1 MSEEK
6 VFRKIA
12 VIFVTDV
19 VNFSTLMEQNE
30 EQTLKNLKAC
40 RQILDNLFREHS
52 GRIFN
57 TAGDSVLAEFHSA
70 VSAVICASEFQ
81 KLISERNNSVS
92 SSEQLS
98 FRIGINMG
106 DVVVEGTNLYGE
118 GVNVAARLEA
128 LCKPGGVCL
137 SNNVHD
143 FVKQK
148 VDLSFLDLG
157 SQQVK
162 NTTVRAFEVA
172 GKDSSAASAA
182 ADNKKVEEDSEQ
194 EKSKPPTIAV
204 LPFLNLSNDP
214 EQDYFADG
222 LSEDIISN
230 LSSWRTFPVISRN
243 SSFSFRNT
251 DKKSSEIAKDL
262 DARYM
267 VEGSVR
273 KGGNKIRVTVSLLDA
288 IEDKQI
294 WSQRWDRSLDDI
306 FEVQDEISQSVAS
319 IISPTLKSQEQKR
332 LLTKK
337 TSNFSAWDLYL
348 KGLGCYNDREAY
360 QAFNDKREG
369 GDLILEYCDKAI
381 ELDPGFCDPYVLKCR
396 VLFGRIFSHEY
407 QDQRLEN
414 ERDFH
419 QYSQKAYE
427 LDADNPEALVM
438 YSRSYNIKKDLVQ
451 RNEYAKK
458 ALDANPSHPDTNYD
472 YGLSLCNEQRFE
484 EALVF
489 INKAIDMDPANKD
502 RFEGFLPLL
511 FMAMRDNENSLKW
524 LLKMRERDDHSR
536 YLGWLACVYAHID
549 DMDKAKEHLQKFLDE
564 RPEIKTISDYRR
576 VTPAIAEEYI
586 IDGLTKAGLPQ

>member
-1 MSEEK
+1 MSEDK

-19 VNFSTLMEQNE
+19 VNFSTLMESNE
-30 EQTLKNLKAC
+30 ELTLKNLKAC
-40 RQILDNLFREHS
+40 RQILDNLFKEHS

-70 VSAVICASEFQ
+70 VSSVICASEFQ
-81 KLISERNNSVS
+81 KLISQRNESVS
-92 SSEQLS
+92 PSEQLT

-148 VDLSFLDLG
+148 VELSFLDLG

-162 NTTVRAFEVA
+162 NTIVRAFEVA
-172 GKDSSAASAA
+172 GSDGAAVSAPSVSANNEPETEA
-182 ADNKKVEEDSEQ
+182 
-194 EKSKPPTIAV
+194 SKPPTIAV

-222 LSEDIISN
+222 ISEDIISN

-243 SSFSFRNT
+243 SSFSYRST
-251 DKKSSEIAKDL
+251 EKKSSEIAAEL

-273 KGGNKIRVTVSLLDA
+273 KGGNKVRVTVSLLDA
-288 IEDKQI
+288 VEDKQI
-294 WSQRWDRSLDDI
+294 WSQRWDRLLDDI

-319 IISPTLKSQEQKR
+319 IIAPALKTQEQKR
-332 LLTKK
+332 LSSKK

-348 KGLGCYNDREAY
+348 KALGVYNDRELF
-360 QAFNDKREG
+360 QAFTDERQG
-369 GDLILEYCDKAI
+369 GDMVLEFCDKAI
-381 ELDPGFCDPYVLKCR
+381 ELDPEFCDPFVLKCR

-407 QDQRLEN
+407 RDERKQN
-414 ERDFH
+414 EKEFH
-419 QYSQKAYE
+419 SYSQKAYE
-427 LDADNPEALVM
+427 LDGSNPEALVM
-438 YSRSYNIKKDLVQ
+438 YSRSFNIKKDLTK

-458 ALDANPSHPDTNYD
+458 ALEANPSHPDTNYD
-472 YGLSLCNEQRFE
+472 YGLSLCNDREFE
-484 EALVF
+484 EALVYV
-489 INKAIDMDPANKD
+489 NKAIEMDPANKD

-511 FMAMRDNENSLKW
+511 FMAMRDLENSLKW
-524 LLKMRERDDHSR
+524 LLLMNERGAHSR
-536 YLGWLACVYAHID
+536 YLGWLACTYAHLD
-549 DMDKAKEHLQKFLDE
+549 EMEKAGEHLEKFLKE
-564 RPEIKTISDYRR
+564 RPEIKTLTNYRT
-576 VTPAIAEEYI
+576 VAPTIAEEFLI
-586 IDGLTKAGLPQ
+586 EGLRKAGMPD

>member
-1 MSEEK
+1 MSEDK

-162 NTTVRAFEVA
+162 NTTVRAFEVT
-172 GKDSSAASAA
+172 GKDSNAASAA

-243 SSFSFRNT
+243 SSFSYRNT

-288 IEDKQI
+288 VEDKQI

-407 QDQRLEN
+407 QDQRLDN

-438 YSRSYNIKKDLVQ
+438 YSRSYNIKKDLVL

-524 LLKMRERDDHSR
+524 LLKMREQDDHSR

-549 DMDKAKEHLQKFLDE
+549 DMDKAKEHLQRFLDE

>member
-1 MSEEK
+1 MSEDK

-19 VNFSTLMEQNE
+19 VNFSTLMESNE
-30 EQTLKNLKAC
+30 ELTLKNLKAC
-40 RQILDNLFREHS
+40 RQILDNLFKEHS

-70 VSAVICASEFQ
+70 VSSVICASEFQ
-81 KLISERNNSVS
+81 KLISQRNESVS
-92 SSEQLS
+92 PSEQLT

-148 VDLSFLDLG
+148 VELSFLDLG

-162 NTTVRAFEVA
+162 NTIVRAFEVVGSDGA
-172 GKDSSAASAA
+172 AASALPVST
-182 ADNKKVEEDSEQ
+182 NNEQ
-194 EKSKPPTIAV
+194 ETDASKPPTIAV

-222 LSEDIISN
+222 ISEDIISN

-243 SSFSFRNT
+243 SSFSYRST
-251 DKKSSEIAKDL
+251 EKKSSEIAAEL

-273 KGGNKIRVTVSLLDA
+273 KGGNKVRVTVSLLDA
-288 IEDKQI
+288 VEDKQI
-294 WSQRWDRSLDDI
+294 WSQRWDRLLDDI

-319 IISPTLKSQEQKR
+319 IIAPALKTQEQKR
-332 LLTKK
+332 LSSKK

-348 KGLGCYNDREAY
+348 KALGVYNDRELF
-360 QAFNDKREG
+360 QAFTDERQG
-369 GDLILEYCDKAI
+369 GDMVLEFCDKAI
-381 ELDPGFCDPYVLKCR
+381 ELDPEFCDPFVLKCR

-407 QDQRLEN
+407 RDDRKQN
-414 ERDFH
+414 EKEFH
-419 QYSQKAYE
+419 SYSQKAYE
-427 LDADNPEALVM
+427 LDGSNPEALVM
-438 YSRSYNIKKDLVQ
+438 YSRSFNIKKDLTK

-458 ALDANPSHPDTNYD
+458 ALEANPSHPDTNYD
-472 YGLSLCNEQRFE
+472 YGLSLCNDREFE
-484 EALVF
+484 EALLYV
-489 INKAIDMDPANKD
+489 NKAIEMDPANKD

-511 FMAMRDNENSLKW
+511 FMAMRDLENSLKW
-524 LLKMRERDDHSR
+524 LLLMNERGAHSR
-536 YLGWLACVYAHID
+536 YLGWLACTYAHLD
-549 DMDKAKEHLQKFLDE
+549 EMEKAEEHLEKFLKE
-564 RPEIKTISDYRR
+564 RPEIKTLTDYRT
-576 VTPAIAEEYI
+576 VAPTIAEEFLI
-586 IDGLTKAGLPQ
+586 EGLRKAGMPD

>member
-1 MSEEK
+1 MSEDK

-19 VNFSTLMEQNE
+19 VNFSTLMESNE
-30 EQTLKNLKAC
+30 ELTLKNLKAC
-40 RQILDNLFREHS
+40 RQILDNLFKEHS

-70 VSAVICASEFQ
+70 VSSVICASEFQ
-81 KLISERNNSVS
+81 KLISQRNESVS
-92 SSEQLS
+92 PSEQLT

-148 VDLSFLDLG
+148 VELSFLDLG

-162 NTTVRAFEVA
+162 NTIVRAFEVA
-172 GKDSSAASAA
+172 GSDGAAVSAPSVSANNEPETEA
-182 ADNKKVEEDSEQ
+182 
-194 EKSKPPTIAV
+194 SKPPTIAV

-222 LSEDIISN
+222 ISEDIISN

-243 SSFSFRNT
+243 SSFSYRST
-251 DKKSSEIAKDL
+251 EKKSSEIAAEL

-273 KGGNKIRVTVSLLDA
+273 KGGNKVRVTVSLLDA
-288 IEDKQI
+288 VEDKQI
-294 WSQRWDRSLDDI
+294 WSQRWDRLLDDI

-319 IISPTLKSQEQKR
+319 IIAPALKTQEQKR
-332 LLTKK
+332 LSSKK

-348 KGLGCYNDREAY
+348 KALGVYNDRELF
-360 QAFNDKREG
+360 QAFTDERQG
-369 GDLILEYCDKAI
+369 GDMVLEFCDKAI
-381 ELDPGFCDPYVLKCR
+381 EMDPEFCDPFVLKCR

-407 QDQRLEN
+407 RDERKQN
-414 ERDFH
+414 EKEFH
-419 QYSQKAYE
+419 NYSQKAYE
-427 LDADNPEALVM
+427 LDGSNPEALVM
-438 YSRSYNIKKDLVQ
+438 YSRSFNIKKDLTK

-458 ALDANPSHPDTNYD
+458 ALEANPSHPDTNYD
-472 YGLSLCNEQRFE
+472 YGLSLCNDREFE
-484 EALVF
+484 EALVYV
-489 INKAIDMDPANKD
+489 NKAIEMDPANKD

-511 FMAMRDNENSLKW
+511 FMAMRDLENSLKW
-524 LLKMRERDDHSR
+524 LLLMNERGAHSR
-536 YLGWLACVYAHID
+536 YLGWLACTYAHLD
-549 DMDKAKEHLQKFLDE
+549 EMEKAGEHLEKFLKE
-564 RPEIKTISDYRR
+564 RPEIKTLTNYRT
-576 VTPAIAEEYI
+576 VAPTIAEEFLI
-586 IDGLTKAGLPQ
+586 EGLRKAGMPD

>member
-1 MSEEK
+1 MSEDK

-19 VNFSTLMEQNE
+19 VNFSTLMESNE
-30 EQTLKNLKAC
+30 ELTLKNLKAC
-40 RQILDNLFREHS
+40 RQILDNLFKEHS

-70 VSAVICASEFQ
+70 VSSVICASEFQ
-81 KLISERNNSVS
+81 KLISQRNESVS
-92 SSEQLS
+92 PLEQLT

-148 VDLSFLDLG
+148 VELSFLDLG

-162 NTTVRAFEVA
+162 NTIVRAFEVA
-172 GKDSSAASAA
+172 GSDGAAVSAPSVSANNEPETEA
-182 ADNKKVEEDSEQ
+182 
-194 EKSKPPTIAV
+194 SKPPTIAV

-222 LSEDIISN
+222 ISEDIISN

-243 SSFSFRNT
+243 SSFSYRST
-251 DKKSSEIAKDL
+251 DKKSSEIAAEL

-273 KGGNKIRVTVSLLDA
+273 KGGNKVRVTVSLLDA
-288 IEDKQI
+288 VEDKQI
-294 WSQRWDRSLDDI
+294 WSQRWDRLLDDI

-319 IISPTLKSQEQKR
+319 IIAPALKTQEQKR
-332 LLTKK
+332 LSSKK

-348 KGLGCYNDREAY
+348 KALGVYNDRELF
-360 QAFNDKREG
+360 QAFTDERQG
-369 GDLILEYCDKAI
+369 GDMVLEFCDKAI
-381 ELDPGFCDPYVLKCR
+381 ELDPEFCDPFVLKCR
-396 VLFGRIFSHEY
+396 VLFGRIFSHEFRDERK
-407 QDQRLEN
+407 QN
-414 ERDFH
+414 EKEFH
-419 QYSQKAYE
+419 SYSQKAYE
-427 LDADNPEALVM
+427 LDGSNPEALVM
-438 YSRSYNIKKDLVQ
+438 YSRSFNIKKDLTK

-458 ALDANPSHPDTNYD
+458 ALEANPSHPDTNYD
-472 YGLSLCNEQRFE
+472 YGLSLCNDREFE
-484 EALVF
+484 EALVYV
-489 INKAIDMDPANKD
+489 NKAIEMDPANKD

-511 FMAMRDNENSLKW
+511 FMAMRDLENSLKW
-524 LLKMRERDDHSR
+524 LLLMNERGAHSR
-536 YLGWLACVYAHID
+536 YLGWLACTYAHLD
-549 DMDKAKEHLQKFLDE
+549 EMEKAGEHLEKFLKE
-564 RPEIKTISDYRR
+564 RPEIKTLTDYRT
-576 VTPAIAEEYI
+576 VAPTIAEEFLI
-586 IDGLTKAGLPQ
+586 EGLRKAGMPD

>member
-1 MSEEK
+1 MSEDK

-19 VNFSTLMEQNE
+19 VNFSTLMESNE
-30 EQTLKNLKAC
+30 ELTLKNLKAC
-40 RQILDNLFREHS
+40 RQILDNLFKEHS

-70 VSAVICASEFQ
+70 VSSVICASEFQ
-81 KLISERNNSVS
+81 KLISQRNESVS
-92 SSEQLS
+92 PLEQLT

-148 VDLSFLDLG
+148 VELSFLDLG

-162 NTTVRAFEVA
+162 NTIVRAFEVA
-172 GKDSSAASAA
+172 GSDGAAVSAPSVSA
-182 ADNKKVEEDSEQ
+182 NNEQ
-194 EKSKPPTIAV
+194 ETEASKPPTIAV

-222 LSEDIISN
+222 ISEDIISN

-243 SSFSFRNT
+243 SSFSYRST
-251 DKKSSEIAKDL
+251 EKKSSEIAAEL

-273 KGGNKIRVTVSLLDA
+273 KGGNKVRVTVSLLDA
-288 IEDKQI
+288 VEDKQI
-294 WSQRWDRSLDDI
+294 WSQRWDRLLDDI

-319 IISPTLKSQEQKR
+319 IIAPALKTQEQKR
-332 LLTKK
+332 LSSKK

-348 KGLGCYNDREAY
+348 KALGVYNDRELF
-360 QAFNDKREG
+360 QAFTDKRQG
-369 GDLILEYCDKAI
+369 GDMVLEFCDKAI
-381 ELDPGFCDPYVLKCR
+381 EMDPEFCDPFVLKCR

-407 QDQRLEN
+407 RDERKQN
-414 ERDFH
+414 EKEFH
-419 QYSQKAYE
+419 NYSQKAYE
-427 LDADNPEALVM
+427 LDGSNPEALVM
-438 YSRSYNIKKDLVQ
+438 YSRSFNIKKDLTK

-458 ALDANPSHPDTNYD
+458 ALEANPSHPDTNYD
-472 YGLSLCNEQRFE
+472 YGLSLCNDREFE
-484 EALVF
+484 EALVYV
-489 INKAIDMDPANKD
+489 NKAIEMDPANKD

-511 FMAMRDNENSLKW
+511 FMAMRDLENSLKW
-524 LLKMRERDDHSR
+524 LLLMNERGAHSR
-536 YLGWLACVYAHID
+536 YLGWLACTYAHLD
-549 DMDKAKEHLQKFLDE
+549 EMEKAGEHLEKFLKE
-564 RPEIKTISDYRR
+564 RPEIKTLTDYRS
-576 VTPAIAEEYI
+576 VAPTIAEEFLI
-586 IDGLTKAGLPQ
+586 EGLKKAGMPE

>member
-1 MSEEK
+1 MSEDK

-19 VNFSTLMEQNE
+19 VNFSTLMESNE
-30 EQTLKNLKAC
+30 ELTLKNLKAC
-40 RQILDNLFREHS
+40 RQILDNLFKEHS

-70 VSAVICASEFQ
+70 VSSVICASEFQ
-81 KLISERNNSVS
+81 KLISQRNESVS
-92 SSEQLS
+92 PSEQLT

-148 VDLSFLDLG
+148 VELSFLDLG

-162 NTTVRAFEVA
+162 NTIVRAFEVVGSDGAA
-172 GKDSSAASAA
+172 GSAPPVSA
-182 ADNKKVEEDSEQ
+182 NNEQ
-194 EKSKPPTIAV
+194 ETEASKPPTIAV

-222 LSEDIISN
+222 ISEDIISN

-243 SSFSFRNT
+243 SSFSYRST
-251 DKKSSEIAKDL
+251 EKKSSEIAAEL

-273 KGGNKIRVTVSLLDA
+273 KGGNKVRVTVSLLDA
-288 IEDKQI
+288 VEDKQI
-294 WSQRWDRSLDDI
+294 WSQRWDRLLDDI

-319 IISPTLKSQEQKR
+319 IIAPALKTQEQKR
-332 LLTKK
+332 LSSKK

-348 KGLGCYNDREAY
+348 KALGVYNDRELF
-360 QAFNDKREG
+360 QAFTAERQG
-369 GDLILEYCDKAI
+369 GDMVLEFCDKAI
-381 ELDPGFCDPYVLKCR
+381 ELDPEFCDPFVLKCR
-396 VLFGRIFSHEY
+396 VLFGRIFSHEFRDERK
-407 QDQRLEN
+407 QN
-414 ERDFH
+414 EKEFH
-419 QYSQKAYE
+419 SYSQKAYE
-427 LDADNPEALVM
+427 LDGSNPEALVM
-438 YSRSYNIKKDLVQ
+438 YSRSFNIKKDLTK

-458 ALDANPSHPDTNYD
+458 ALEANPSHPDTNYD
-472 YGLSLCNEQRFE
+472 YGLSLCNDREFE
-484 EALVF
+484 EALVYV
-489 INKAIDMDPANKD
+489 NKAIEMDPANKD

-511 FMAMRDNENSLKW
+511 FMAMRDLENSLKW
-524 LLKMRERDDHSR
+524 LLLMNERGAHSR
-536 YLGWLACVYAHID
+536 YLGWLACTYAHLD
-549 DMDKAKEHLQKFLDE
+549 EMEKAGEHLEKFLKE
-564 RPEIKTISDYRR
+564 RPEIKTLTDYRT
-576 VTPAIAEEYI
+576 VAPTIAEEFLI
-586 IDGLTKAGLPQ
+586 EGLRKAGMPD

>member
-1 MSEEK
+1 MSEDK

-19 VNFSTLMEQNE
+19 VNFSTLMESNE
-30 EQTLKNLKAC
+30 ELTLKNLKAC
-40 RQILDNLFREHS
+40 RQILDNLFKEHS

-70 VSAVICASEFQ
+70 VSSVICASEFQ
-81 KLISERNNSVS
+81 KLISQRNESVS
-92 SSEQLS
+92 PSEQLT

-148 VDLSFLDLG
+148 VELSFLDLG

-162 NTTVRAFEVA
+162 NTIVRAFEVA
-172 GKDSSAASAA
+172 GSDGAAVSAPSVSANNEPETEA
-182 ADNKKVEEDSEQ
+182 
-194 EKSKPPTIAV
+194 SKPPTIAV

-222 LSEDIISN
+222 ISEDIISN

-243 SSFSFRNT
+243 SSFSYRST
-251 DKKSSEIAKDL
+251 DKKSSEIAAEL

-273 KGGNKIRVTVSLLDA
+273 KGGNKVRVTVSLLDA
-288 IEDKQI
+288 VEDKQI
-294 WSQRWDRSLDDI
+294 WSQRWDRLLDDI

-319 IISPTLKSQEQKR
+319 IIAPALKTQEQKR
-332 LLTKK
+332 LSSKK

-348 KGLGCYNDREAY
+348 KALGVYNDRELF
-360 QAFNDKREG
+360 QAFTDERQG
-369 GDLILEYCDKAI
+369 GDMVLEFCDKAI
-381 ELDPGFCDPYVLKCR
+381 ELDPEFCDPFVLKCR
-396 VLFGRIFSHEY
+396 VLFGRIFSHEFRDERK
-407 QDQRLEN
+407 QN
-414 ERDFH
+414 EKEFH
-419 QYSQKAYE
+419 SYSQKAYE
-427 LDADNPEALVM
+427 LDGSNPEALVM
-438 YSRSYNIKKDLVQ
+438 YSRSFNIKKDLTK

-458 ALDANPSHPDTNYD
+458 ALEANPSHPDTNYD
-472 YGLSLCNEQRFE
+472 YGLSLCNDREFE
-484 EALVF
+484 EALVYV
-489 INKAIDMDPANKD
+489 NKAIEMDPANKD

-511 FMAMRDNENSLKW
+511 FMAMRDLENSLKW
-524 LLKMRERDDHSR
+524 LLLMNERGAHSR
-536 YLGWLACVYAHID
+536 YLGWLACTYAHLD
-549 DMDKAKEHLQKFLDE
+549 EMEKAGEHLEKFLKE
-564 RPEIKTISDYRR
+564 RPEIKTLTDYRT
-576 VTPAIAEEYI
+576 VAPTIAEEFLI
-586 IDGLTKAGLPQ
+586 EGLRKAGMPD

>member
-1 MSEEK
+1 MSEDK

-19 VNFSTLMEQNE
+19 VNFSTLMESNE
-30 EQTLKNLKAC
+30 ELTLKNLKAC
-40 RQILDNLFREHS
+40 RQILDNLFKEHS

-70 VSAVICASEFQ
+70 VSSVICASEFQ
-81 KLISERNNSVS
+81 KLISQRNESVS
-92 SSEQLS
+92 PLEQLT

-148 VDLSFLDLG
+148 VELSFLDLG

-162 NTTVRAFEVA
+162 NTIVRAFEVA
-172 GKDSSAASAA
+172 GSDGAAASAPSVSA
-182 ADNKKVEEDSEQ
+182 NNEQ
-194 EKSKPPTIAV
+194 ETEASKPPTIAV

-222 LSEDIISN
+222 ISEDIISN

-243 SSFSFRNT
+243 SSFSYRST
-251 DKKSSEIAKDL
+251 EKKSSEIAAEL

-273 KGGNKIRVTVSLLDA
+273 KGGNKVRVTVSLLDA
-288 IEDKQI
+288 VEDKQI
-294 WSQRWDRSLDDI
+294 WSQRWDRLLDDI

-319 IISPTLKSQEQKR
+319 IIAPALKTQEQKR
-332 LLTKK
+332 LSSKK

-348 KGLGCYNDREAY
+348 KALGVYNDRELF
-360 QAFNDKREG
+360 QAFTDERQG
-369 GDLILEYCDKAI
+369 GDMVLEFCDKAI
-381 ELDPGFCDPYVLKCR
+381 ELDPEFCDPFVLKCR

-407 QDQRLEN
+407 RDERKQN
-414 ERDFH
+414 EKEFH
-419 QYSQKAYE
+419 NYSQKAYE
-427 LDADNPEALVM
+427 LDGSNPEALVM
-438 YSRSYNIKKDLVQ
+438 YSRSFNIKKDLTK

-458 ALDANPSHPDTNYD
+458 ALEANPSHPDTNYD
-472 YGLSLCNEQRFE
+472 YGLSLCNDREFE
-484 EALVF
+484 GALVYV
-489 INKAIDMDPANKD
+489 NKAIEMDPANKD

-511 FMAMRDNENSLKW
+511 FMAMRDLENSLKW
-524 LLKMRERDDHSR
+524 LLLMNERGAHSR
-536 YLGWLACVYAHID
+536 YLGWLACTYAHLD
-549 DMDKAKEHLQKFLDE
+549 EMEKAGKHLEKFLKE
-564 RPEIKTISDYRR
+564 RPEIKTLTDYRT
-576 VTPAIAEEYI
+576 VAPTIAEEFLI
-586 IDGLTKAGLPQ
+586 EGLRKAGMPD

>member
-1 MSEEK
+1 MSEDK

-19 VNFSTLMEQNE
+19 VNFSTLMESNE
-30 EQTLKNLKAC
+30 ELTLKNLKAC
-40 RQILDNLFREHS
+40 RQILDNLFKEHS

-70 VSAVICASEFQ
+70 VSSVICASEFQ
-81 KLISERNNSVS
+81 KLISQRNVSVS
-92 SSEQLS
+92 PSEQLT

-148 VDLSFLDLG
+148 VELNFLDLG

-162 NTTVRAFEVA
+162 NTIVRAFEVVGSDGAA
-172 GKDSSAASAA
+172 GSAPPVSA
-182 ADNKKVEEDSEQ
+182 NNEQ
-194 EKSKPPTIAV
+194 ETEASKPPTIAV

-222 LSEDIISN
+222 ISEDIISN

-243 SSFSFRNT
+243 SSFSYRST
-251 DKKSSEIAKDL
+251 EKKSSEIAAEL

-273 KGGNKIRVTVSLLDA
+273 KGGNKVRVTVSLLDA
-288 IEDKQI
+288 VEDKQI
-294 WSQRWDRSLDDI
+294 WSQRWDRLLDDI

-319 IISPTLKSQEQKR
+319 IIAPALKTQEQKR
-332 LLTKK
+332 LSSKK

-348 KGLGCYNDREAY
+348 KALGVYNDRELF
-360 QAFNDKREG
+360 QAFTDERQG
-369 GDLILEYCDKAI
+369 GDMVLKFCDKAI
-381 ELDPGFCDPYVLKCR
+381 ELDPEFCDPFVLKCR
-396 VLFGRIFSHEY
+396 VLFGRIFSHEFRDERK
-407 QDQRLEN
+407 QN
-414 ERDFH
+414 EKEFH
-419 QYSQKAYE
+419 SYSQKAYE
-427 LDADNPEALVM
+427 LDGSNPEALVM
-438 YSRSYNIKKDLVQ
+438 YSRSFNIKKDLTK

-458 ALDANPSHPDTNYD
+458 ALEANPSHPDTNYD
-472 YGLSLCNEQRFE
+472 YGLSLCNDREFE
-484 EALVF
+484 EALVYV
-489 INKAIDMDPANKD
+489 NKAIEMDPANKD

-511 FMAMRDNENSLKW
+511 FMAMRDLENSLKW
-524 LLKMRERDDHSR
+524 LLLMNERGAHSR
-536 YLGWLACVYAHID
+536 YLGWLACTYAHLD
-549 DMDKAKEHLQKFLDE
+549 EMEKAGEHLEKFLKE
-564 RPEIKTISDYRR
+564 RPEIKTLTDYRT
-576 VTPAIAEEYI
+576 VAPTIAEEFLI
-586 IDGLTKAGLPQ
+586 EGLRKAGMPD

>member
-1 MSEEK
+1 MSEDK

-19 VNFSTLMEQNE
+19 VNFSTLMESNE
-30 EQTLKNLKAC
+30 ELTLKNLKAC
-40 RQILDNLFREHS
+40 RQILDNLFKEHS

-70 VSAVICASEFQ
+70 VSSVICASEFQ
-81 KLISERNNSVS
+81 KLISQRNESVS
-92 SSEQLS
+92 PSEQLT

-148 VDLSFLDLG
+148 VELSFLDLG

-162 NTTVRAFEVA
+162 NTIVRAFEVA
-172 GKDSSAASAA
+172 GSDGAAVSAPSVSANNEPETEA
-182 ADNKKVEEDSEQ
+182 
-194 EKSKPPTIAV
+194 SKPPTIAV

-222 LSEDIISN
+222 ISEDIISN

-243 SSFSFRNT
+243 SSFSYRST
-251 DKKSSEIAKDL
+251 EKKSSEIAAEL

-273 KGGNKIRVTVSLLDA
+273 KGGNKVRVTVSLLDA
-288 IEDKQI
+288 VEDKQI
-294 WSQRWDRSLDDI
+294 WSQRWDRLLDDI

-319 IISPTLKSQEQKR
+319 IIAPALKTQEQKR
-332 LLTKK
+332 LSSKK

-348 KGLGCYNDREAY
+348 KALGVYNDRELF
-360 QAFNDKREG
+360 QAFTDERQG
-369 GDLILEYCDKAI
+369 GDMVLEFCDKAI
-381 ELDPGFCDPYVLKCR
+381 ELDPEFCDPFVLKCR

-407 QDQRLEN
+407 RDERKQN
-414 ERDFH
+414 EKEFH
-419 QYSQKAYE
+419 NYSQKAYE
-427 LDADNPEALVM
+427 LDGSNPEALVM
-438 YSRSYNIKKDLVQ
+438 YSRSFNIKKDLTK

-458 ALDANPSHPDTNYD
+458 ALEANPSHPDTNYD
-472 YGLSLCNEQRFE
+472 YGLSLCNDREFE
-484 EALVF
+484 EALVYV
-489 INKAIDMDPANKD
+489 NKAIEMDPANKD

-511 FMAMRDNENSLKW
+511 FMAMRDLENSLKW
-524 LLKMRERDDHSR
+524 LLLMNERGAHSR
-536 YLGWLACVYAHID
+536 YLGWLACTYAHLD
-549 DMDKAKEHLQKFLDE
+549 EMEKAGEHLEKFLKE
-564 RPEIKTISDYRR
+564 RPEIKTLTDYRT
-576 VTPAIAEEYI
+576 VAPTIAEEFLI
-586 IDGLTKAGLPQ
+586 EGLRKAGMPD

>member
-1 MSEEK
+1 MSEDK

-19 VNFSTLMEQNE
+19 VNFSTLMESNE
-30 EQTLKNLKAC
+30 ELTLKNLKAC
-40 RQILDNLFREHS
+40 RQILDNLFKEHS

-70 VSAVICASEFQ
+70 VSSVICASEFQ
-81 KLISERNNSVS
+81 KLISQRNESVS
-92 SSEQLS
+92 TSEQLT

-148 VDLSFLDLG
+148 VELSFLDLG

-162 NTTVRAFEVA
+162 NTIVRAFEVVGSDGA
-172 GKDSSAASAA
+172 AASALPVST
-182 ADNKKVEEDSEQ
+182 NNEQ
-194 EKSKPPTIAV
+194 ETEASKPPTIAV

-222 LSEDIISN
+222 ISEDIISN

-243 SSFSFRNT
+243 SSFSYRST
-251 DKKSSEIAKDL
+251 EKKSSEIAAEL

-273 KGGNKIRVTVSLLDA
+273 KGGNKVRVTVSLLDA
-288 IEDKQI
+288 VEDKQI
-294 WSQRWDRSLDDI
+294 WSQRWDRLLDDI

-319 IISPTLKSQEQKR
+319 IIAPALKTQEQKR
-332 LLTKK
+332 LSSKK

-348 KGLGCYNDREAY
+348 KALGVYNDRELF
-360 QAFNDKREG
+360 QAFTDERQG
-369 GDLILEYCDKAI
+369 GDMVLEFCDKAI
-381 ELDPGFCDPYVLKCR
+381 ELDPEFCDPFVLKCR

-407 QDQRLEN
+407 RDDRKQN
-414 ERDFH
+414 EKEFH
-419 QYSQKAYE
+419 SYSQKAYE
-427 LDADNPEALVM
+427 LDGSNPEALVM
-438 YSRSYNIKKDLVQ
+438 YSRSFNIKKDLTK

-458 ALDANPSHPDTNYD
+458 ALEANPSHPDTNYD
-472 YGLSLCNEQRFE
+472 YGLSLCNDREFE
-484 EALVF
+484 EALLYV
-489 INKAIDMDPANKD
+489 NKAIEMDPANKD

-511 FMAMRDNENSLKW
+511 FMAMRDLENSLKW
-524 LLKMRERDDHSR
+524 LLLMNERGAHSR
-536 YLGWLACVYAHID
+536 YLGWLACTYAHLD
-549 DMDKAKEHLQKFLDE
+549 EMEKAEEHLEKFLKE
-564 RPEIKTISDYRR
+564 RPEIKTLTDYRT
-576 VTPAIAEEYI
+576 VAPTIAEEFLI
-586 IDGLTKAGLPQ
+586 EGLRKAGMPD

>member
-1 MSEEK
+1 MSEDK

-19 VNFSTLMEQNE
+19 VNFSTLMESNE
-30 EQTLKNLKAC
+30 ELTLKNLKAC
-40 RQILDNLFREHS
+40 RQILDNLFKEHS

-70 VSAVICASEFQ
+70 VSSVICASEFQ
-81 KLISERNNSVS
+81 KLISQRNESVS
-92 SSEQLS
+92 PSEQLT

-148 VDLSFLDLG
+148 VELSFLDLG

-162 NTTVRAFEVA
+162 NTIVRAFEVVGSDGA
-172 GKDSSAASAA
+172 AASALPVST
-182 ADNKKVEEDSEQ
+182 NNEQ
-194 EKSKPPTIAV
+194 ETEASKPPTIAV

-222 LSEDIISN
+222 ISEDIISN

-243 SSFSFRNT
+243 SSFSYRST
-251 DKKSSEIAKDL
+251 EKKSSEIAAEL

-273 KGGNKIRVTVSLLDA
+273 KGGNKVRVTVSLLDA
-288 IEDKQI
+288 VEDKQI
-294 WSQRWDRSLDDI
+294 WSQRWDRLLDDI

-319 IISPTLKSQEQKR
+319 IIAPALKTQEQKR
-332 LLTKK
+332 LSSKK

-348 KGLGCYNDREAY
+348 KALGVYNDRELF
-360 QAFNDKREG
+360 QAFTDERQG
-369 GDLILEYCDKAI
+369 GDMVLEFCDKAI
-381 ELDPGFCDPYVLKCR
+381 EMDPEFCDPFVLKCR

-407 QDQRLEN
+407 RVERKQN
-414 ERDFH
+414 EKEFH
-419 QYSQKAYE
+419 NYSQKAYE
-427 LDADNPEALVM
+427 LDGSNPEALVM
-438 YSRSYNIKKDLVQ
+438 YSRSFNIKKDLTK

-458 ALDANPSHPDTNYD
+458 ALEANPSHPDTNYD
-472 YGLSLCNEQRFE
+472 YGLSLCNDREFE
-484 EALVF
+484 EALVYV
-489 INKAIDMDPANKD
+489 NKAIEMDPANKD

-511 FMAMRDNENSLKW
+511 FMAMRDLENSLKW
-524 LLKMRERDDHSR
+524 LLLMNERGAHSR
-536 YLGWLACVYAHID
+536 YLGWLACTYAHLD
-549 DMDKAKEHLQKFLDE
+549 EMEKAGEHLEKFLKE
-564 RPEIKTISDYRR
+564 RPEIKTLTNYRT
-576 VTPAIAEEYI
+576 VAPTIAEEFLI
-586 IDGLTKAGLPQ
+586 EGLRKAGMPD

>member
-1 MSEEK
+1 MSEDK

-19 VNFSTLMEQNE
+19 VNFSTLMESNE
-30 EQTLKNLKAC
+30 ELTLKNLKAC
-40 RQILDNLFREHS
+40 RQILDNLFKEHS

-70 VSAVICASEFQ
+70 VSSVICASEFQ
-81 KLISERNNSVS
+81 KLISQRNESVS
-92 SSEQLS
+92 PLEQLT

-148 VDLSFLDLG
+148 VELSFLDLG

-162 NTTVRAFEVA
+162 NTIVRAFEVVGSDGAA
-172 GKDSSAASAA
+172 GSAPPVSA
-182 ADNKKVEEDSEQ
+182 NNEQ
-194 EKSKPPTIAV
+194 ETEASKPPTIAV

-222 LSEDIISN
+222 ISEDIISN

-243 SSFSFRNT
+243 SSFSYRST
-251 DKKSSEIAKDL
+251 EKKSSEIAAEL

-273 KGGNKIRVTVSLLDA
+273 KGGNKVRVTVSLLDA
-288 IEDKQI
+288 VEDKQI
-294 WSQRWDRSLDDI
+294 WSQRWDRLLDDI

-319 IISPTLKSQEQKR
+319 IIAPALKTQEQKR
-332 LLTKK
+332 LSSKK

-348 KGLGCYNDREAY
+348 KALGVYNDRELF
-360 QAFNDKREG
+360 QAFTDERQG
-369 GDLILEYCDKAI
+369 GDMVLEFCDKAI
-381 ELDPGFCDPYVLKCR
+381 ELDPEFCDPFVLKCR

-407 QDQRLEN
+407 RDERKQN
-414 ERDFH
+414 EKEFH
-419 QYSQKAYE
+419 NYSQKAYE
-427 LDADNPEALVM
+427 LDGSNPEALVM
-438 YSRSYNIKKDLVQ
+438 YSRSFNIKKDLTK

-458 ALDANPSHPDTNYD
+458 ALEANPSHPDTNYD
-472 YGLSLCNEQRFE
+472 YGLSLCNDREFE
-484 EALVF
+484 EALVYV
-489 INKAIDMDPANKD
+489 NKAIEMDPANKD

-511 FMAMRDNENSLKW
+511 FMAMRDLENSLKW
-524 LLKMRERDDHSR
+524 LLLMNERGAHSR
-536 YLGWLACVYAHID
+536 YLGWLACTYAHLD
-549 DMDKAKEHLQKFLDE
+549 EMEKAGEHLEKFLKE
-564 RPEIKTISDYRR
+564 RPEIKTLTNYRT
-576 VTPAIAEEYI
+576 VAPTIAEEFLI
-586 IDGLTKAGLPQ
+586 EGLRKAGMPD

>member
-1 MSEEK
+1 MSEDK

-19 VNFSTLMEQNE
+19 VNFSTLMESNE
-30 EQTLKNLKAC
+30 ELTLKNLKAC
-40 RQILDNLFREHS
+40 RQILDNLFKEHS

-70 VSAVICASEFQ
+70 VSSVICASEFQ
-81 KLISERNNSVS
+81 KLISQRNESVS
-92 SSEQLS
+92 PSEQLT

-148 VDLSFLDLG
+148 VELSFLDLG

-162 NTTVRAFEVA
+162 NTIVRAFEVVGSDGA
-172 GKDSSAASAA
+172 AASALPVST
-182 ADNKKVEEDSEQ
+182 NNEQ
-194 EKSKPPTIAV
+194 ETEASKPPTIAV

-222 LSEDIISN
+222 ISEDIISN

-243 SSFSFRNT
+243 SSFSYRST
-251 DKKSSEIAKDL
+251 EKKSSEIAAEL

-273 KGGNKIRVTVSLLDA
+273 KGGNKVRVTVSLLDA
-288 IEDKQI
+288 VEDKQI
-294 WSQRWDRSLDDI
+294 WSQRWDRLLDDI
-306 FEVQDEISQSVAS
+306 FEVQVEISQAVAS
-319 IISPTLKSQEQKR
+319 IIAPALKTQEQKR
-332 LLTKK
+332 LSSKK

-348 KGLGCYNDREAY
+348 KALGVYNDRELF
-360 QAFNDKREG
+360 QAFTDERQG
-369 GDLILEYCDKAI
+369 GDMVLEFCDKAI
-381 ELDPGFCDPYVLKCR
+381 ELDPEFCDPFVLKCR

-407 QDQRLEN
+407 RDDRKQN
-414 ERDFH
+414 EKEFH
-419 QYSQKAYE
+419 SYSQKAYE
-427 LDADNPEALVM
+427 LDGSNPEALVM
-438 YSRSYNIKKDLVQ
+438 YSRSFNIKKDLTK

-458 ALDANPSHPDTNYD
+458 ALEANPSHPDTNYD
-472 YGLSLCNEQRFE
+472 YGLSLCNDREFE
-484 EALVF
+484 EALLYV
-489 INKAIDMDPANKD
+489 NKAIEMDPANKD

-511 FMAMRDNENSLKW
+511 FMAMRDLENSLKW
-524 LLKMRERDDHSR
+524 LLLMNERGAHSR
-536 YLGWLACVYAHID
+536 YLGWLACTYAHLD
-549 DMDKAKEHLQKFLDE
+549 EMEKAEEHLEKFLKE
-564 RPEIKTISDYRR
+564 RPEIKTLTDYRT
-576 VTPAIAEEYI
+576 VAPTIAEEFLI
-586 IDGLTKAGLPQ
+586 EGLRKAGMPD

>member
-1 MSEEK
+1 MSEDK

-19 VNFSTLMEQNE
+19 VNFSTLMESNE
-30 EQTLKNLKAC
+30 ELTLKNLKAC
-40 RQILDNLFREHS
+40 RQILDNLFKEHS

-70 VSAVICASEFQ
+70 VSSVICASEFQ
-81 KLISERNNSVS
+81 KLISQRNESVS
-92 SSEQLS
+92 PSEQLT

-148 VDLSFLDLG
+148 VELSFLDLG

-162 NTTVRAFEVA
+162 NTIVRAFEVA
-172 GKDSSAASAA
+172 GSDGAAVSAPFVSANNEPETEA
-182 ADNKKVEEDSEQ
+182 
-194 EKSKPPTIAV
+194 SKPPTIAV

-222 LSEDIISN
+222 ISEDIISN

-243 SSFSFRNT
+243 SSFSYRST
-251 DKKSSEIAKDL
+251 EKKSSEIAAEL

-273 KGGNKIRVTVSLLDA
+273 KGGNKVRVTVSLLDA
-288 IEDKQI
+288 VEDKQI
-294 WSQRWDRSLDDI
+294 WSQRWDRLLDDI

-319 IISPTLKSQEQKR
+319 IIAPALKTQEQKR
-332 LLTKK
+332 LSSKK

-348 KGLGCYNDREAY
+348 KALGVYNDREIF
-360 QAFNDKREG
+360 QAFSEEREG
-369 GDLILEYCDKAI
+369 GDMVLDFCDKAI
-381 ELDPGFCDPYVLKCR
+381 ELDPEFCDPFVLKCR
-396 VLFGRIFSHEY
+396 VLVGRIFSHEY
-407 QDQRLEN
+407 RDERTQN
-414 ERDFH
+414 EKDFH
-419 QYSQKAYE
+419 HYSQKAYE
-427 LDADNPEALVM
+427 LDGSNPEALVM
-438 YSRSYNIKKDLVQ
+438 YSRSFNIKRDLVM

-472 YGLSLCNEQRFE
+472 YGLSLCNDKKFE
-484 EALVF
+484 EALTY
-489 INKAIDMDPANKD
+489 INKAIEMDPANKD

-511 FMAMRDNENSLKW
+511 FMAMRDLENSLKW
-524 LLKMRERDDHSR
+524 LLLMNEQSAHSR
-536 YLGWLACVYAHID
+536 YLGWLACTYAHRD
-549 DMDKAKEHLQKFLDE
+549 EMEKAGEHLEKFLQE
-564 RPEIKTISDYRR
+564 RPELKTLSDYRS
-576 VTPAIAEEYI
+576 VAPAIAEEFI
-586 IDGLTKAGLPQ
+586 IEGLRKAGMPE

>member
-1 MSEEK
+1 MSEDK

-19 VNFSTLMEQNE
+19 VNFSTLMESNE
-30 EQTLKNLKAC
+30 ELTLKNLKAC
-40 RQILDNLFREHS
+40 RQILDNLFKEHS

-70 VSAVICASEFQ
+70 VSSVICASEFQ
-81 KLISERNNSVS
+81 KLISQRNESVS
-92 SSEQLS
+92 PLEQLT

-148 VDLSFLDLG
+148 VELSFLDLG

-162 NTTVRAFEVA
+162 NTIVRAFEVA
-172 GKDSSAASAA
+172 GSDGAAVSAPSVSA
-182 ADNKKVEEDSEQ
+182 NNEQ
-194 EKSKPPTIAV
+194 ETEASKPPTIAV

-222 LSEDIISN
+222 ISEDIISN

-243 SSFSFRNT
+243 SSFSYRST
-251 DKKSSEIAKDL
+251 EKKSSEIAAEL

-273 KGGNKIRVTVSLLDA
+273 KGGNKVRVTVSLLDA
-288 IEDKQI
+288 VEDKQI
-294 WSQRWDRSLDDI
+294 WSQRWDRLLDDI

-319 IISPTLKSQEQKR
+319 IIAPALKTQEQKR
-332 LLTKK
+332 LSSKK

-348 KGLGCYNDREAY
+348 KALGVYNDRELF
-360 QAFNDKREG
+360 QAFTDERQG
-369 GDLILEYCDKAI
+369 GDMVLEFCDKAI
-381 ELDPGFCDPYVLKCR
+381 EMDPEFCDPFVLKCR

-407 QDQRLEN
+407 RDERKQN
-414 ERDFH
+414 EKEFH
-419 QYSQKAYE
+419 NYSQKAYE
-427 LDADNPEALVM
+427 LDGSNPEALVM
-438 YSRSYNIKKDLVQ
+438 YSRSFNIKKDLTK

-458 ALDANPSHPDTNYD
+458 ALEANPSHPDTNYD
-472 YGLSLCNEQRFE
+472 YGLSLCNDREFE
-484 EALVF
+484 EALVYV
-489 INKAIDMDPANKD
+489 NKAIEMDPANKD

-511 FMAMRDNENSLKW
+511 FMAMRDLENSLKW
-524 LLKMRERDDHSR
+524 LLLMNERGAHSR
-536 YLGWLACVYAHID
+536 YLGWLACTYAHLD
-549 DMDKAKEHLQKFLDE
+549 EMEKAGEHLEKFLKE
-564 RPEIKTISDYRR
+564 RPEIKTLTNYRT
-576 VTPAIAEEYI
+576 VAPTIAEEFLI
-586 IDGLTKAGLPQ
+586 EGLRKAGMPD

>member
-1 MSEEK
+1 MSEDK

-19 VNFSTLMEQNE
+19 VNFSTLMESNE
-30 EQTLKNLKAC
+30 ELTLKNLKAC
-40 RQILDNLFREHS
+40 RQILDNLFKEHS

-70 VSAVICASEFQ
+70 VSSVICASEFQ
-81 KLISERNNSVS
+81 KLISQRNESVS
-92 SSEQLS
+92 PSEQLT

-148 VDLSFLDLG
+148 VELSFLDLG

-162 NTTVRAFEVA
+162 NTIVRAFEVVGSDGA
-172 GKDSSAASAA
+172 AASALPVST
-182 ADNKKVEEDSEQ
+182 NNEQ
-194 EKSKPPTIAV
+194 ETEASKPPTIAV

-222 LSEDIISN
+222 ISEDIISN

-243 SSFSFRNT
+243 SSFSYRST
-251 DKKSSEIAKDL
+251 EKKSSEIAAEL

-273 KGGNKIRVTVSLLDA
+273 KGGNKVRVTVSLLDA
-288 IEDKQI
+288 VEDKQI
-294 WSQRWDRSLDDI
+294 WSQRWDRLLDDI

-319 IISPTLKSQEQKR
+319 IIAPALKTQEQKR
-332 LLTKK
+332 LSSKK

-348 KGLGCYNDREAY
+348 KALGVYNDRELF
-360 QAFNDKREG
+360 QAFTDERQG
-369 GDLILEYCDKAI
+369 GDMVLEFCDKAI
-381 ELDPGFCDPYVLKCR
+381 ELDPEFCDPFVLKCR

-407 QDQRLEN
+407 RDDRKQN
-414 ERDFH
+414 EKEFH
-419 QYSQKAYE
+419 SYSQKAYE
-427 LDADNPEALVM
+427 LDGSNPEALVM
-438 YSRSYNIKKDLVQ
+438 YSRSFNIKKDLTK

-458 ALDANPSHPDTNYD
+458 ALEANPSHPDTNYD
-472 YGLSLCNEQRFE
+472 YGLSLCNDREFE
-484 EALVF
+484 EALLYV
-489 INKAIDMDPANKD
+489 NKAIEMDPANKD

-511 FMAMRDNENSLKW
+511 FMAMRDLENSLKW
-524 LLKMRERDDHSR
+524 LLLMNERGAHSR
-536 YLGWLACVYAHID
+536 YLGWLACTYAHLD
-549 DMDKAKEHLQKFLDE
+549 EMEKAEEHLEKFLKE
-564 RPEIKTISDYRR
+564 RPEIKTLTDYRT
-576 VTPAIAEEYI
+576 VAPTIAEEFLI
-586 IDGLTKAGLPQ
+586 EGLRKAGMPD

>member
-1 MSEEK
+1 MSEDK

-19 VNFSTLMEQNE
+19 VNFSTLMESNE
-30 EQTLKNLKAC
+30 ELTLKNLKAC
-40 RQILDNLFREHS
+40 RQILDNLFKEHS

-70 VSAVICASEFQ
+70 VSSVICASEFQ
-81 KLISERNNSVS
+81 KLISQRNESVS
-92 SSEQLS
+92 PSEQLT

-148 VDLSFLDLG
+148 VELSFLDLG

-162 NTTVRAFEVA
+162 NTIVRAFEVVGSDGAA
-172 GKDSSAASAA
+172 GSAPSVSA
-182 ADNKKVEEDSEQ
+182 NNEQ
-194 EKSKPPTIAV
+194 ETEASKPPTIAV

-222 LSEDIISN
+222 ISEDIISN

-243 SSFSFRNT
+243 SSFSYRST
-251 DKKSSEIAKDL
+251 EKKSSEIAAEL

-273 KGGNKIRVTVSLLDA
+273 KGGNKVRVTVSLLDA
-288 IEDKQI
+288 VEDKQI
-294 WSQRWDRSLDDI
+294 WSQRWDRLLDDI

-319 IISPTLKSQEQKR
+319 IIAPALKTQEQKR
-332 LLTKK
+332 LSSKK

-348 KGLGCYNDREAY
+348 KALGVYNDRELF
-360 QAFNDKREG
+360 QAFTDERQG
-369 GDLILEYCDKAI
+369 GDMVLEFCDKAI
-381 ELDPGFCDPYVLKCR
+381 ELDPEFCDPFVLKCR
-396 VLFGRIFSHEY
+396 VLFGRIFSHEFRDERK
-407 QDQRLEN
+407 QN
-414 ERDFH
+414 EKEFH
-419 QYSQKAYE
+419 SYSQKAYE
-427 LDADNPEALVM
+427 LDGSNPEALVM
-438 YSRSYNIKKDLVQ
+438 YSRSFNIKKDLTK

-458 ALDANPSHPDTNYD
+458 ALEANPSHPDTNYD
-472 YGLSLCNEQRFE
+472 YGLSLCNDREFE
-484 EALVF
+484 EALVYV
-489 INKAIDMDPANKD
+489 NKAIEMDPANKD

-511 FMAMRDNENSLKW
+511 FMAMRDLENSLKW
-524 LLKMRERDDHSR
+524 LLLMNERGAHSR
-536 YLGWLACVYAHID
+536 YLGWLACTYAHLD
-549 DMDKAKEHLQKFLDE
+549 EMEKAGEHLEKFLKE
-564 RPEIKTISDYRR
+564 RPEIKTLTDYRT
-576 VTPAIAEEYI
+576 VAPTIAEEFLI
-586 IDGLTKAGLPQ
+586 EGLRKAGMPD

>member
-1 MSEEK
+1 MSEDK

-19 VNFSTLMEQNE
+19 VNFSTLMESNE
-30 EQTLKNLKAC
+30 ELTLKNLKAC
-40 RQILDNLFREHS
+40 RQILDNLFKEHS

-70 VSAVICASEFQ
+70 VSSVICASEFQ
-81 KLISERNNSVS
+81 KLISQRNESVS
-92 SSEQLS
+92 PLEQLT

-148 VDLSFLDLG
+148 VELSFLDLG

-162 NTTVRAFEVA
+162 NTIVRAFEVA
-172 GKDSSAASAA
+172 GSDGAAVSAPSVSA
-182 ADNKKVEEDSEQ
+182 NNEQ
-194 EKSKPPTIAV
+194 ETEASKPPTIAV

-222 LSEDIISN
+222 ISEDIISN

-243 SSFSFRNT
+243 SSFSYRST
-251 DKKSSEIAKDL
+251 EKKSSEIAAEL

-273 KGGNKIRVTVSLLDA
+273 KGGNKVRVTVSLLDA
-288 IEDKQI
+288 VEDKQI
-294 WSQRWDRSLDDI
+294 WSQRWDRLLDDI
-306 FEVQDEISQSVAS
+306 FEAQDEISQSVAS
-319 IISPTLKSQEQKR
+319 IIAPALKTQEQKR
-332 LLTKK
+332 LSSKK

-348 KGLGCYNDREAY
+348 KALGVYNDRELF
-360 QAFNDKREG
+360 QAFTDERQG
-369 GDLILEYCDKAI
+369 GDMVLEFCDKAI
-381 ELDPGFCDPYVLKCR
+381 EMDPEFCDPFVLKCR

-407 QDQRLEN
+407 RDERKQN
-414 ERDFH
+414 EKEFH
-419 QYSQKAYE
+419 NYSQKAYE
-427 LDADNPEALVM
+427 LDGSNPEALVM
-438 YSRSYNIKKDLVQ
+438 YSRSFNIKKDLTK

-458 ALDANPSHPDTNYD
+458 ALEANPSHPDTNYD
-472 YGLSLCNEQRFE
+472 YGLSLCNDREFE
-484 EALVF
+484 EALVYV
-489 INKAIDMDPANKD
+489 NKAIEMDPANKD

-511 FMAMRDNENSLKW
+511 FMAMRDLENSLKW
-524 LLKMRERDDHSR
+524 LLLMNERGAHSR
-536 YLGWLACVYAHID
+536 YLGWLACTYAHLD
-549 DMDKAKEHLQKFLDE
+549 EMEKAGEHLEKFLKE
-564 RPEIKTISDYRR
+564 RPEIKTLTNYRT
-576 VTPAIAEEYI
+576 VAPTIAEEFLI
-586 IDGLTKAGLPQ
+586 EGLRKAGMPD

>member
-1 MSEEK
+1 MSEDK

-19 VNFSTLMEQNE
+19 VNFSTLMETNE
-30 EQTLKNLKAC
+30 ELTLKNLRAC
-40 RQILDNLFREHS
+40 RQILDNLFKEHS

-70 VSAVICASEFQ
+70 VSSVICASEFQ
-81 KLISERNNSVS
+81 KLISQRNDSVS
-92 SSEQLS
+92 PSEQLT

-148 VDLSFLDLG
+148 VELSFSDLG

-162 NTTVRAFEVA
+162 NTTVRAFEVVGSDGKTLSAPA
-172 GKDSSAASAA
+172 GSVKDVQKTEA
-182 ADNKKVEEDSEQ
+182 
-194 EKSKPPTIAV
+194 SKPPTIAV

-222 LSEDIISN
+222 ISEDIISD

-243 SSFSFRNT
+243 SSFSYRST
-251 DKKSSEIAKDL
+251 DKKSSEIGAEL

-273 KGGNKIRVTVSLLDA
+273 KGGNKVRVTVSLLDA
-288 IEDKQI
+288 VEDKQI
-294 WSQRWDRSLDDI
+294 WSQRWDRLLDDI
-306 FEVQDEISQSVAS
+306 FEVQDEISQTVAS
-319 IISPTLKSQEQKR
+319 IITPALKTQEQKR
-332 LLTKK
+332 LSSKK

-348 KGLGCYNDREAY
+348 KALGVYNDREIF
-360 QAFNDKREG
+360 QAFTEKRQG
-369 GDLILEYCDKAI
+369 GDMVLQFCDNAI
-381 ELDPGFCDPYVLKCR
+381 ELDPEFCDPFVLKCR
-396 VLFGRIFSHEY
+396 VLFGRIFSHEFRDERT
-407 QDQRLEN
+407 QN
-414 ERDFH
+414 EKDFH
-419 QYSQKAYE
+419 HYSQKAYE
-427 LDADNPEALVM
+427 LDGGNPEALVM
-438 YSRSYNIKKDLVQ
+438 YSRSFNIKRDLVM

-458 ALDANPSHPDTNYD
+458 ALEANPSHPDTNYD
-472 YGLSLCNEQRFE
+472 YGLSLCNEKKFE
-484 EALVF
+484 EALTYV
-489 INKAIDMDPANKD
+489 NKAIEMDPANKD

-511 FMAMRDNENSLKW
+511 FMAMRDLENSLKW
-524 LLKMRERDDHSR
+524 LLLMNEQSAHSR
-536 YLGWLACVYAHID
+536 YLGWLSCTYAHLD
-549 DMDKAKEHLQKFLDE
+549 EMEKAGEYLEKFLQE
-564 RPEIKTISDYRR
+564 RPEIKTLTDYRS
-576 VTPAIAEEYI
+576 VAPAIAEEFI
-586 IDGLTKAGLPQ
+586 IEGLRKAGMPE

>member
-524 LLKMRERDDHSR
+524 LLKMREQDDHSR

>member
-1 MSEEK
+1 MSEDK

-19 VNFSTLMEQNE
+19 VNFSTLMESNE
-30 EQTLKNLKAC
+30 ELTLKNLKAC
-40 RQILDNLFREHS
+40 RQILDNLFKEHS

-70 VSAVICASEFQ
+70 VSSVICASEFQ
-81 KLISERNNSVS
+81 KLISQRNESVS
-92 SSEQLS
+92 PLEQLT

-106 DVVVEGTNLYGE
+106 DVVVEGSNLYGE

-148 VDLSFLDLG
+148 VELSFLDLG

-162 NTTVRAFEVA
+162 NTIVRAFEVA
-172 GKDSSAASAA
+172 GSDGAAVSAPSVSA
-182 ADNKKVEEDSEQ
+182 NNEQ
-194 EKSKPPTIAV
+194 ETEASKPPTIAV

-222 LSEDIISN
+222 ISEDIISN

-243 SSFSFRNT
+243 SSFSYRST
-251 DKKSSEIAKDL
+251 EKKSSEIAAEL

-273 KGGNKIRVTVSLLDA
+273 KGGNKVRVTVSLLDA
-288 IEDKQI
+288 VEDKQI
-294 WSQRWDRSLDDI
+294 WSQRWDRLLDDI

-319 IISPTLKSQEQKR
+319 IIAPALKTEEQKR
-332 LLTKK
+332 LSSKK

-348 KGLGCYNDREAY
+348 KALGVYNDRELF
-360 QAFNDKREG
+360 QAFTDERQG
-369 GDLILEYCDKAI
+369 GDMVLEFCDKAI
-381 ELDPGFCDPYVLKCR
+381 EMDPEFCDPFVLKCR

-407 QDQRLEN
+407 RDERKQN
-414 ERDFH
+414 EKEFH
-419 QYSQKAYE
+419 NYSQKAYE
-427 LDADNPEALVM
+427 LDGSNPEALVM
-438 YSRSYNIKKDLVQ
+438 YSRSFNIKKDLTK

-458 ALDANPSHPDTNYD
+458 ALEANPSHPDTNYD
-472 YGLSLCNEQRFE
+472 YGLSLCNDREFE
-484 EALVF
+484 EALVYV
-489 INKAIDMDPANKD
+489 NKAIEMDPANKD

-511 FMAMRDNENSLKW
+511 FMAMRDLENSLKW
-524 LLKMRERDDHSR
+524 LLLMNERGAHSR
-536 YLGWLACVYAHID
+536 YLGWLACTYAHLD
-549 DMDKAKEHLQKFLDE
+549 EMEKAGEHLEKFLKE
-564 RPEIKTISDYRR
+564 RPEIKTLTNYRT
-576 VTPAIAEEYI
+576 VAPTIAEEFLI
-586 IDGLTKAGLPQ
+586 EGLRKAGMPD

>member
-1 MSEEK
+1 MSEDK

-19 VNFSTLMEQNE
+19 VNFSTLMESNE
-30 EQTLKNLKAC
+30 ELTLKNLKAC
-40 RQILDNLFREHS
+40 RQILDNLFKEHS

-70 VSAVICASEFQ
+70 VSSVICASEFQ
-81 KLISERNNSVS
+81 KLISQRNESVS
-92 SSEQLS
+92 PSEQLT

-148 VDLSFLDLG
+148 VELSFLDLG

-162 NTTVRAFEVA
+162 NTIVRAFEVA
-172 GKDSSAASAA
+172 GSDGAAVSAPFVSANNEPETEA
-182 ADNKKVEEDSEQ
+182 
-194 EKSKPPTIAV
+194 SKPPTIAV

-222 LSEDIISN
+222 ISEDIISN

-243 SSFSFRNT
+243 SSFSYRST
-251 DKKSSEIAKDL
+251 EKKSSEIAAEL

-273 KGGNKIRVTVSLLDA
+273 KGGNKVRVTVSLLDA
-288 IEDKQI
+288 VEDKQI
-294 WSQRWDRSLDDI
+294 WSQRWDRLLDDI

-319 IISPTLKSQEQKR
+319 IIAPALKTQEQKR
-332 LLTKK
+332 LSSKK

-348 KGLGCYNDREAY
+348 KALGVYNDRELF
-360 QAFNDKREG
+360 QAFTDKRQG
-369 GDLILEYCDKAI
+369 GDMVLEFCDKAI
-381 ELDPGFCDPYVLKCR
+381 ELDPEFCDPFVLKCR

-407 QDQRLEN
+407 RDERKQN
-414 ERDFH
+414 EKDFH
-419 QYSQKAYE
+419 NYSQKAYE
-427 LDADNPEALVM
+427 LDGSNPEALVM
-438 YSRSYNIKKDLVQ
+438 YSRSFNIKKDLTK

-458 ALDANPSHPDTNYD
+458 ALEANPSHPDTNYD
-472 YGLSLCNEQRFE
+472 YGLSLCNDREFE
-484 EALVF
+484 EALVYV
-489 INKAIDMDPANKD
+489 NKAIEMDPANKD

-511 FMAMRDNENSLKW
+511 FMAMRDLENSLKC
-524 LLKMRERDDHSR
+524 LLLMNERGAHSR
-536 YLGWLACVYAHID
+536 YLGWLACTYAHLD
-549 DMDKAKEHLQKFLDE
+549 EMEKAEEHLEKFLKE
-564 RPEIKTISDYRR
+564 RPEIKTLTDYRT
-576 VTPAIAEEYI
+576 VAPTIAEEFLI
-586 IDGLTKAGLPQ
+586 EGLRKAGMPD